1 MVLTSTWPTGVV
13 INMNCT
19 FVDNSR
25 IDIGSHVL
33 IGSDVKLYTATHPVN
48 AKERMLPGRRVG
60 QVYAKP
66 G

>member
-1 MVLTSTWPTGVV
+1 MADWVV

-48 AKERMLPGRRVG
+48 AKERMLPGGGWTSLR
-60 QVYAKP
+60 
-66 G
+66 